1 VIAEIVVVRGRG
13 RGGGGGGG
21 IHGGR
26 GGGRDQNGK
35 KADDRGR
42 ARIIDGELLLLLT

>member
-1 VIAEIVVVRGRG
+1 MTAEIVDVPG
-13 RGGGGGGG
+13 RGGEGGG

-26 GGGRDQNGK
+26 GGGRDWNGK

-42 ARIIDGELLLLLT
+42 THIIDSELLLLLT